1 MATGAPRSAS
11 RTAAQQSGSRSG
23 QPSDATTSPDV
34 SPDAATHRAGT
45 GSTASAHSS
54 SPSPSAPPFHTP
66 PLSIDL
72 HVHSRHSTRPS
83 QWILQKLG
91 CAESYTAPRA
101 LYDIARRRGM
111 DLVTITDHNTLAGS
125 LEIAH
130 LDNTFVSE
138 EITAYFPEDRCKI
151 HVLAWDL
158 TEAHHADITRL
169 RENIYDLVDYLTVS
183 GIPHA
188 CAHAMYSLNERL
200 TLDHMERLLLLFRV
214 FELNGSRDDFQ
225 NGILRAIVQG
235 LTPADMDAM
244 ADRQDMAPR
253 MERAWVKHL
262 MAGSDDHSSL
272 NIARSHTT
280 IEGVSGV
287 GHGRVRDALRG
298 VMEGRGTPHGSAA
311 TPVTMAHNLYSIA
324 YQFYKQRFGLARHVN
339 RDTVLRFADRVLT
352 GAPEPEG
359 GLLTKLHGL
368 IGYRR
373 PRLSFSASTSR
384 TVQDHLQTEAAE
396 IIRRDPELRGLLD
409 SLAADITGERT
420 EQAWMR
426 FADQASEKV
435 LRTFA
440 DTLLDNAM
448 GADLFSVFNVVGSA
462 GSLYAILAPYFV
474 GYTLFTKDRAFARAC
489 RDHFLPHE
497 AEAALG
503 TPGQTGAASA
513 ASGSRPQAAH
523 ANGPN
528 AHSPLPADTDEWH
541 ATGRLN
547 VGHFTDTF
555 YDVNGVARTLQMQ
568 LDIARRNDKRLQ
580 VITCAPDG
588 VADPELAD
596 RSDVFTFSPIGS
608 FAMPEYPGLA
618 LYYPPVLKML
628 DHCYRQGFTH
638 LHSATPGPVGLV
650 ALAAARIL
658 RLPIHAT
665 YHTAFP
671 QYVMML
677 TEDAGLE
684 EAMWRYMIWY
694 YNQMDRVYVPS
705 HATGDELAERG
716 IARERIAF
724 YPRGIDTETFT
735 PARRNGFFSR
745 YDGNTVTLPRTFP
758 NSEDARAAGPGR
770 TAPRDAAQPVRFL
783 YVGRLSREKNLH
795 VLADAYRLVATR
807 APHLRL
813 VLVGDGP
820 ARAELEQTLRGL
832 PVTFTGYL
840 TGDDLANAYASSD
853 IFVFPSGTDTF
864 GNVVLEAQA
873 SGLPVVVTDKG
884 GPQENLLPGRTG
896 AIVPEGD
903 ATAMAQAMLDMAAD
917 PARLDAMRT
926 AARVYAESR
935 SFEAAFL
942 QQWAMYRD
950 RDRNAA

>member
-1 MATGAPRSAS
+1 MATGKSSGAPRSAS
-11 RTAAQQSGSRSG
+11 RNAAASAPAGQSSESAGA
-23 QPSDATTSPDV
+23 DASTP
-34 SPDAATHRAGT
+34 RAGAR
-45 GSTASAHSS
+45 GSTLAV
-54 SPSPSAPPFHTP
+54 
-66 PLSIDL
+66 DL

-91 CAESYTAPRA
+91 CAESYTDPKA

-111 DLVTITDHNTLAGS
+111 DLVTISDHNTLAGS

-235 LTPADMDAM
+235 LTPSDMDAM

-253 MERAWVKHL
+253 MERPWVKHL

-272 NIARSHTT
+272 NIARSHTI

-298 VMEGRGTPHGSAA
+298 VMEGRGTPQGSAA

-359 GLLTKLHGL
+359 GLLTRLHGL

-373 PRLSFSASTSR
+373 PRLSFSASTPR

-409 SLAADITGERT
+409 GPAADITGERT

-426 FADQASEKV
+426 FTDQASEKV

-503 TPGQTGAASA
+503 PLGQAGAAP
-513 ASGSRPQAAH
+513 GSRPHAAL
-523 ANGPN
+523 
-528 AHSPLPADTDEWH
+528 STDTDEWH

-735 PARRNGFFSR
+735 PARRNGFFNR
-745 YDGNTVTLPRTFP
+745 YDGNTVTLPRTFL
-758 NSEDARAAGPGR
+758 NSEEARAAGPGR
-770 TAPRDAAQPVRFL
+770 AAARDAAQPVRFL

-795 VLADAYRLVATR
+795 VLADAYRLVAAR

-820 ARAELEQTLRGL
+820 ARAELEETLRGL

-917 PARLDAMRT
+917 PARLDAMR
-926 AARVYAESR
+926 ADARAYAESR

-950 RDRNAA
+950 RDAA

>member
-11 RTAAQQSGSRSG
+11 RTATTSSGSHADQAQESAATD
-23 QPSDATTSPDV
+23 PS
-34 SPDAATHRAGT
+34 THRAGARGT
-45 GSTASAHSS
+45 TLAV
-54 SPSPSAPPFHTP
+54 
-66 PLSIDL
+66 DL

-91 CAESYTAPRA
+91 CAESYTDPKA

-130 LDNTFVSE
+130 LDHTFVSE
-138 EITAYFPEDRCKI
+138 EITAYFPEDHCKI

-235 LTPADMDAM
+235 LTPSDMDAM

-272 NIARSHTT
+272 NIARSHTG

-298 VMEGRGTPHGSAA
+298 VMEGRGTPHGTAA

-373 PRLSFSASTSR
+373 PRLSFSSSTPR

-396 IIRRDPELRGLLD
+396 IIRRDPELRALLD
-409 SLAADITGERT
+409 SPAADITGERT

-503 TPGQTGAASA
+503 TPGQAGASA
-513 ASGSRPQAAH
+513 GTRPH
-523 ANGPN
+523 AP
-528 AHSPLPADTDEWH
+528 HVADPDEWH
-541 ATGRLN
+541 ASGRLN

-735 PARRNGFFSR
+735 PTRRNGFFSR
-745 YDGNTVTLPRTFP
+745 YDGHTVTLPRTFL
-758 NSEDARAAGPGR
+758 NSEEARAAGPGL
-770 TAPRDAAQPVRFL
+770 TAPRDTAQPVRFL

-820 ARAELEQTLRGL
+820 ARAELEETLRGL

-903 ATAMAQAMLDMAAD
+903 AQAMAQAMLDMAAD

-950 RDRNAA
+950 RNAA

>member
-1 MATGAPRSAS
+1 MATGKSSGAPRSAS
-11 RTAAQQSGSRSG
+11 RTATAAANA
-23 QPSDATTSPDV
+23 PSDQSSESAGA
-34 SPDAATHRAGT
+34 DASTPRAGAR
-45 GSTASAHSS
+45 GSTLAV
-54 SPSPSAPPFHTP
+54 
-66 PLSIDL
+66 DL

-91 CAESYTAPRA
+91 CAESYTDPKA

-253 MERAWVKHL
+253 MERPWVKHL

-272 NIARSHTT
+272 NIARSHTI

-298 VMEGRGTPHGSAA
+298 VMEGRGTPQGSAA

-359 GLLTKLHGL
+359 GLLTRLHGL

-373 PRLSFSASTSR
+373 PRLSFSPSTPR

-409 SLAADITGERT
+409 APAADITGERT

-503 TPGQTGAASA
+503 PLGQAGA
-513 ASGSRPQAAH
+513 ASGSRPH
-523 ANGPN
+523 V
-528 AHSPLPADTDEWH
+528 PLSMDTDEWH
-541 ATGRLN
+541 ASGRLN

-735 PARRNGFFSR
+735 PARRNGFFNR
-745 YDGNTVTLPRTFP
+745 YDGNTVTLPHTFL
-758 NSEDARAAGPGR
+758 NSEEARAAGPGR
-770 TAPRDAAQPVRFL
+770 AAAPPNDATRDAAQPVRFL

-795 VLADAYRLVATR
+795 VLADAYRLVAAR

-820 ARAELEQTLRGL
+820 ARAELEETLRGL

-903 ATAMAQAMLDMAAD
+903 ATAMAHAMLDMAAD
-917 PARLDAMRT
+917 PARLDAMR
-926 AARVYAESR
+926 ADARAYAESR

-950 RDRNAA
+950 RDAA

>member
-1 MATGAPRSAS
+1 MATGKSSGAPRSAS
-11 RTAAQQSGSRSG
+11 RTATAAANA
-23 QPSDATTSPDV
+23 PSDQSSESTGA
-34 SPDAATHRAGT
+34 DASTLRAGAR
-45 GSTASAHSS
+45 GSTLAV
-54 SPSPSAPPFHTP
+54 
-66 PLSIDL
+66 DL

-83 QWILQKLG
+83 QWMLQKLG
-91 CAESYTAPRA
+91 CAESYTDPKA

-253 MERAWVKHL
+253 MERPWVKHL

-272 NIARSHTT
+272 NIARSHTI

-298 VMEGRGTPHGSAA
+298 VMEGRGTPQGSAA

-359 GLLTKLHGL
+359 GLLTRLHGL

-373 PRLSFSASTSR
+373 PRLSFSPSTPR

-409 SLAADITGERT
+409 GPAGDITGERT

-503 TPGQTGAASA
+503 PLGQAGA
-513 ASGSRPQAAH
+513 ASGSRPH
-523 ANGPN
+523 V
-528 AHSPLPADTDEWH
+528 PLSMDTDEWH
-541 ATGRLN
+541 ASGRLN

-745 YDGNTVTLPRTFP
+745 YDGNTVTLPRTFL
-758 NSEDARAAGPGR
+758 NSEEARAAGPGR
-770 TAPRDAAQPVRFL
+770 AATRDAAQPVRFL

-795 VLADAYRLVATR
+795 VLADAYRLVAAR

-820 ARAELEQTLRGL
+820 ARAELEETLRGL

-903 ATAMAQAMLDMAAD
+903 ATAMAHAMLDMAAD
-917 PARLDAMRT
+917 PARLDAMR
-926 AARVYAESR
+926 ADARAYAESR

-950 RDRNAA
+950 RDAA

>member
-11 RTAAQQSGSRSG
+11 RTAARQSATRSG
-23 QPSDATTSPDV
+23 QTQESAAINTS
-34 SPDAATHRAGT
+34 SGT
-45 GSTASAHSS
+45 
-54 SPSPSAPPFHTP
+54 SPSPSPSTSAAPSQSP

-91 CAESYTAPRA
+91 CAESYTDPKA

-130 LDNTFVSE
+130 LDHTFVSE

-244 ADRQDMAPR
+244 ADRQDMTPR

-272 NIARSHTT
+272 NIARSHTI

-359 GLLTKLHGL
+359 GLLTRLHGL

-409 SLAADITGERT
+409 SPAADITGERT

-503 TPGQTGAASA
+503 TPGQAATMP
-513 ASGSRPQAAH
+513 GDRLHAAH
-523 ANGPN
+523 APHASNVTDP
-528 AHSPLPADTDEWH
+528 DEWH

-580 VITCAPDG
+580 VITCAPEG

-735 PARRNGFFSR
+735 PARRNGFFNR
-745 YDGNTVTLPRTFP
+745 YDGNTVTLPRTFL
-758 NSEDARAAGPGR
+758 NSEAARAAGPGR
-770 TAPRDAAQPVRFL
+770 TTAHDAAQPVRFL

-795 VLADAYRLVATR
+795 VLADAYRLVAAR

-820 ARAELEQTLRGL
+820 ARAELEETLRGL

-917 PARLDAMRT
+917 PARLNTMRT
-926 AARVYAESR
+926 DARAYAESR

-950 RDRNAA
+950 RNAA

>member
-1 MATGAPRSAS
+1 MATGKSSGAPRSAS
-11 RTAAQQSGSRSG
+11 RTATANAPAGQSPESAGA
-23 QPSDATTSPDV
+23 DASTP
-34 SPDAATHRAGT
+34 RAGAR
-45 GSTASAHSS
+45 GSTLAV
-54 SPSPSAPPFHTP
+54 
-66 PLSIDL
+66 DL

-91 CAESYTAPRA
+91 CAESYTDPKA

-111 DLVTITDHNTLAGS
+111 DLVTISDHNTLAGS

-253 MERAWVKHL
+253 MERPWVKHL

-272 NIARSHTT
+272 NIARSHTI

-298 VMEGRGTPHGSAA
+298 VMEGRGTPQGSAA

-368 IGYRR
+368 FGYRR
-373 PRLSFSASTSR
+373 PRLSFSASTPR

-409 SLAADITGERT
+409 APAADITGERT

-426 FADQASEKV
+426 FTDQASEKV

-474 GYTLFTKDRAFARAC
+474 GFTLFTKDRAFARAC

-497 AEAALG
+497 AQAA
-503 TPGQTGAASA
+503 PGPLVQAGA
-513 ASGSRPQAAH
+513 ASGSRPHAAH
-523 ANGPN
+523 AP
-528 AHSPLPADTDEWH
+528 HSTDTDEWH
-541 ATGRLN
+541 ATGRLH

-596 RSDVFTFSPIGS
+596 RSDVFTFRPIGS

-735 PARRNGFFSR
+735 PARRNGFFNR
-745 YDGNTVTLPRTFP
+745 YDGNTVTLPRMFL
-758 NSEDARAAGPGR
+758 NSEEARAAGPGR
-770 TAPRDAAQPVRFL
+770 TTATTTGPARDAAQPVRFL

-795 VLADAYRLVATR
+795 VLADAYRLVAAR

-820 ARAELEQTLRGL
+820 ARAELEETLRGL

-903 ATAMAQAMLDMAAD
+903 ATAMARAMLDMAAD
-917 PARLDAMRT
+917 PARLDAMR
-926 AARVYAESR
+926 ADARAYAESR

-950 RDRNAA
+950 RNAA